1 MIADFQVIL
10 NGIMVSAMLSGA
22 QTHTWTMTKNNVQ
35 SRNIEPLAKNMD
47 VMKLRVWLLA
57 FSPKYST
64 FKNTLPP
71 TTIEITQS
79 ITKTM
84 EMTCAASLNGIS
96 LVIVRIRHWLRC
108 RIFARWDQGRARHS
122 RHLQRVTKKTVL
134 GKLRIGSISR
144 RFNES
149 SR

>member
-47 VMKLRVWLLA
+47 VMKLRVWLPA
-57 FSPKYST
+57 FSHKYST

-84 EMTCAASLNGIS
+84 
-96 LVIVRIRHWLRC
+96 
-108 RIFARWDQGRARHS
+108 
-122 RHLQRVTKKTVL
+122 
-134 GKLRIGSISR
+134 
-144 RFNES
+144 
-149 SR
+149 